1 MLGKF
6 ENKAICLIGLSF
18 FDRYQS
24 ETKQSILV
32 GSQSSTYIE
41 FKLKRQDSPSG
52 NPDSASIPDDK
63 TSSRVQVL
71 YHQAKDFILHRTLFL
86 IISGIFGS

>member
-6 ENKAICLIGLSF
+6 ENSTICLIDLSF

-41 FKLKRQDSPSG
+41 FKLKRQDSSSE
-52 NPDSASIPDDK
+52 NPDSSSIPSDK
-63 TSSRVQVL
+63 TSSGVKVL

-86 IISGIFGS
+86 IISGIFGA